1 MTERAPSR
9 PPAEA
14 ATEAVKAYI
23 RLHRAKLARD
33 GEILA
38 LLLPERFPS
47 GEVRD
52 LQRHIIE
59 RLAGENAMLRAE
71 RDALRNMRDGAMR
84 LGTGVRQAVL
94 DLVDARSFEDVIT
107 IAKSSGVRFGAERV
121 ALCVEG
127 EEPARPKGSTGV
139 RLIGTGLVDA
149 LLGQDGAATVL
160 SSGGSVLLGN
170 GGAECRSLAAFRLKI
185 GEPAALYVLGAR
197 RERSFDGEE
206 LISDLTFFARALE
219 HSIRA
224 WLDLPKL

>member
-1 MTERAPSR
+1 
-9 PPAEA
+9 
-14 ATEAVKAYI
+14 
-23 RLHRAKLARD
+23 
-33 GEILA
+33 
-38 LLLPERFPS
+38 
-47 GEVRD
+47 
-52 LQRHIIE
+52 
-59 RLAGENAMLRAE
+59 
-71 RDALRNMRDGAMR
+71 
-84 LGTGVRQAVL
+84 
-94 DLVDARSFEDVIT
+94 
-107 IAKSSGVRFGAERV
+107 
-121 ALCVEG
+121 VEG